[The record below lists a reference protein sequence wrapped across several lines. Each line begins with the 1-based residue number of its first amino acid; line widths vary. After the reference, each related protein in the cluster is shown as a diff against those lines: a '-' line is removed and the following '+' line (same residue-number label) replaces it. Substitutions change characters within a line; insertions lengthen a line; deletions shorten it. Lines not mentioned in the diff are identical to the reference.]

1 MEINI
6 CEDKKIVEV
15 WLRSGEKSDVGLAGL
30 YESYGSRGYLVA
42 VFKSGGEDLVELT
55 AGLLLHNRNRLA
67 I

>member
-15 WLRSGEKSDVGLAGL
+15 WLGSGEKSDVGLAGL
-30 YESYGSRGYLVA
+30 YERYNSRGYLVA

>member
-15 WLRSGEKSDVGLAGL
+15 WLASGEKSDAGLAGL
-30 YESYGSRGYLVA
+30 YELYGSHGYLVA
-42 VFKSGGEDLVELT
+42 VFKSGDEDLAGLT